1 MTTLDWRLLTPDALA
16 DDPQFA
22 EQVKEF
28 RSVDRPLGRAAAR
41 WLREDA
47 ADNDGST
54 KTYCLLGDDRLE
66 GFFALCAGEV
76 RLARRDVADL
86 DVSIRARQP
95 AIVLAWI
102 ARHRDATEAGAVLLE
117 TAFGLARGVA
127 QDIGAIAF
135 VLDPG
140 DDDIAARWADR
151 GFRES
156 LPRWDGA
163 PRRLWLPL
171 NLDQEEG

>member
-1 MTTLDWRLLTPDALA
+1 LIWRLLTPDALA
-16 DDPQFA
+16 ADTQFA

-28 RSVDRPLGRAAAR
+28 RSVDRPLGRAATR
-41 WLREDA
+41 WLSEEA

-54 KTYCLLGDDRLE
+54 KTYCLLGSDRLE

-76 RLARRDVADL
+76 RLNRE
-86 DVSIRARQP
+86 DVSTLSVPIRVRQP

-102 ARHRDATEAGAVLLE
+102 ARHRETPGAGAVLLE
-117 TAFGLARGVA
+117 TAFGLARDVA
-127 QDIGAIAF
+127 RDIGAVAF

-140 DDDIAARWADR
+140 DDDIAAKWVAR

-156 LPRWDGA
+156 LPRWEGA
-163 PRRLWLPL
+163 QRRLWLPL
-171 NLDQEEG
+171 NLRQEDD